1 MRIVVL
7 GLIGQYPLAGMTSYF
22 LQYVLGFRR
31 LGHDVYYLEDNGAC
45 PYDPRTDSVSMDVSY
60 TVGYLRRHF
69 EAHDLG
75 DRWAYRD
82 YNGEYYGLPAAR
94 VRELLRTADLLV
106 NVSIANALT
115 EEHRQ
120 ARRVVLIDTDPPFR
134 QIAVAQ
140 GDAGTLALLTAHD
153 VLFTFAEN
161 IGGPGWRI
169 PLDGGLHWHPTRQPV
184 VLDLWEPVIDPQAQV
199 LTTVMNWTSYASVEF
214 QGEQYGQ
221 KDVEF
226 IKIMDLPRRVSQPLE
241 LALAHP
247 AAPRELLLAHGWR
260 LTDPL
265 AVSRDLW
272 AYRDYI
278 ARSRGEF
285 SVAKN
290 AYVRSWS
297 GWFSERSTCYLA
309 LGKPVITQDTG
320 FSQVLPVGEGL
331 LAWHTLDEAVAA
343 IEALNADY
351 ERHCHVARALAE
363 IYFDSDR
370 VLSELLEV
378 AFHG

>member
-22 LQYVLGFRR
+22 LQYVLGFQR
-31 LGHDVYYLEDNGAC
+31 LGHDVYYLEDNAAC
-45 PYDPRTDSVSMDVSY
+45 PYDPRVDSVTMDVSY
-60 TVGYLRRHF
+60 TVGYLRCHF
-69 EAHDLG
+69 EAHGLG
-75 DRWAYRD
+75 THWAYRD
-82 YNGEYYGLPAAR
+82 YKGNYYGLPEAK
-94 VRELLRTADLLV
+94 VRDVLRTADLLV
-106 NVSIANALT
+106 NVSVANALT
-115 EEHRQ
+115 DEHRQ
-120 ARRVVLIDTDPPFR
+120 AQRVVLIDTDPPFR

-140 GDAGTLALLTAHD
+140 GDPGSLELLAAHD

-169 PLDGGLHWHPTRQPV
+169 PLDERFRWHTTRQPV
-184 VLDLWEPVIDPQAQV
+184 LLDLWEPVMNPQARL
-199 LTTVMNWTSYASVEF
+199 LTTVMNWTSYDSVEF
-214 QGEQYGQ
+214 QGECYGQ

-226 IKIMDLPRRVSQPLE
+226 VKIMDLPTRVSQPLE

-247 AAPRELLLAHGWR
+247 KAPRETLLAHGWR

-265 AVSRDLW
+265 QVSRDLW
-272 AYRDYI
+272 TYRNYI

-320 FSQVLPVGEGL
+320 FSQVLPLGEGL
-331 LAWHTLDEAVAA
+331 FAWRTVDDAVAA
-343 IEALNADY
+343 IEAVNADY
-351 ERHCHVARALAE
+351 ERHCHAALSLAE
-363 IYFDSDR
+363 AYFDSGR
-370 VLSELLEV
+370 VLSELIEV

>member
-1 MRIVVL
+1 MRIIVM

-22 LQYVLGFRR
+22 LQYVLGFQR

-45 PYDPRTDSVSMDVSY
+45 PYDPRADSVTMDVSY
-60 TVGYLRRHF
+60 TVRYLQRHF
-69 EAHDLG
+69 EAHGLG
-75 DRWAYRD
+75 ERWAYRD
-82 YNGEYYGLPAAR
+82 YNGNYYGLSAER

-106 NVSIANALT
+106 NVSVANVLT

-120 ARRVVLIDTDPPFR
+120 ARRTVLIDTDPPFR
-134 QIAVAQ
+134 QIALAQ
-140 GDAGTLALLTAHD
+140 GDAGTRELLAAHD

-169 PLDGGLHWHPTRQPV
+169 PLNGRFQWHPTRQPV
-184 VLDLWEPVIDPQAQV
+184 VLDLWEPVFDPRAEA
-199 LTTVMNWTSYASVEF
+199 LTTVMNWTSYASVAF
-214 QGEQYGQ
+214 QEEEYGQ

-226 IKIMDLPRRVSQPLE
+226 MRVLDLPRRVRQPLE

-272 AYRDYI
+272 SYRDYI

-309 LGKPVITQDTG
+309 LGKPVVTQDTG

-331 LAWHTLDEAVAA
+331 LPWRTLEEAVAA

-351 ERHCHVARALAE
+351 ERHCHAARAIAE
-363 IYFDSDR
+363 TCFDSNR
-370 VLSELLEV
+370 VLTELLEV
-378 AFHG
+378 AFRG

>member
-22 LQYVLGFRR
+22 LQYVLGFLR

-45 PYDPRTDSVSMDVSY
+45 PYDPQVDSVSMDVSY

-69 EAHDLG
+69 EAHGLG

-82 YNGEYYGLPAAR
+82 YNGEYYGLTQAR
-94 VRELLRTADLLV
+94 VREVLRTADLLV
-106 NVSIANALT
+106 NVSLANAPT
-115 EEHRQ
+115 DEHRQ

-140 GDAGTLALLTAHD
+140 GDPATLDLLAAHD

-169 PLDGGLHWHPTRQPV
+169 PLDGRFRWHSTRQPV
-184 VLDLWEPVIDPQAQV
+184 VLDLWEPVIDSRAQV

-214 QGEQYGQ
+214 RGEVYGQ

-226 IKIMDLPRRVSQPLE
+226 MKIVDLPRRVSQPLE
-241 LALAHP
+241 VALAHP
-247 AAPRELLLAHGWR
+247 QAPRDTLLAHGWR

-272 AYRDYI
+272 SYRDYI
-278 ARSRGEF
+278 AGSRGEF

-290 AYVRSWS
+290 AYVRSRS

-331 LAWHTLDEAVAA
+331 LAWRTLDEAVSA

-351 ERHCHVARALAE
+351 ERHCHAARALAE
-363 IYFDSDR
+363 THFDSDR
-370 VLSELLEV
+370 VLSDLIEV